1 MQANNAAMAVFS
13 PLDTNI
19 MSGFQFSSAAT
30 PMSTFPDLGPRA
42 ALAAW
47 AKKPSDTAHQPSTA
61 GVAIEELDQACIHAC
76 GLCQDRI
83 VYSAASDMI
92 GKATHRS
99 EGCLS

>member
-30 PMSTFPDLGPRA
+30 PMSTLPDLGPRA

-47 AKKPSDTAHQPSTA
+47 AKKPSETDHQPSAA
-61 GVAIEELDQACIHAC
+61 GIAIEQLDKTCIHAY
-76 GLCQDRI
+76 GLCQGSI
-83 VYSAASDMI
+83 L
-92 GKATHRS
+92 S
-99 EGCLS
+99 EVLVT